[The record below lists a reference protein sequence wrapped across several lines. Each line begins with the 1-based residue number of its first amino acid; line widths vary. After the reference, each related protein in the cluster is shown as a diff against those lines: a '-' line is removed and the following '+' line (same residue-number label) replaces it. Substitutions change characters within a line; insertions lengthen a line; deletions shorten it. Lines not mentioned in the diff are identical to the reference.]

1 MSKHPASLLE
11 AITESFRAALRPSS
25 NEATPVALLW
35 TDADGQWLP
44 LLSSLRTVLPSLYT
58 LGRLD
63 RETRTGPA
71 IWLKCIVGRTLP
83 EAPPPGEIPVL
94 YLPHVSRQ
102 ELRAAG
108 DCPPKLQPLVELQ
121 YRGRVWH
128 QSNGSD
134 WTVRAFLI
142 AEAGLGLD
150 VVGDRRTEE
159 AFLRVLPWLAESD
172 LQALKGRRLDAD
184 DFDKLSVED
193 PVRDMLR
200 WLDNPQ
206 GFENAAKGS
215 RWESF
220 RALSKS
226 EFGIYPDQTSP
237 AEVAALLLRSD
248 PKLDRI
254 WSRFSEAPQLYPG
267 VAKQLRD
274 PMSVGQGMLA
284 LDPSRDPRINE
295 AEEGDL
301 RRELEKVASIP
312 HLDACRRVL
321 ELETRHGAR
330 RDWLWA
336 RTGQSPWAMALRP
349 LARLANS
356 AQKPIGGATLAMA
369 AATYAENGWPTDAA
383 AMEALACFSHS
394 GDAVVMSKV
403 VRALYEPWLDAS
415 ARHFQILVAADPDE
429 ARKAVGVCRSEKD
442 TCLLFVDGLRMDIAG
457 QLAARLESHAFRVTL
472 AHRLAPLPTVT
483 ATAKPAA
490 SPIANDIKGD
500 AGEDFT
506 PLIKL
511 KSQWKPLIAPLFRD
525 RLEKEGLEIL
535 DASELL
541 IPSGTNAGGWT
552 ECGAIDS
559 MGHSLQGD
567 LVHQIE
573 TELKRI
579 EDRVSSLL
587 NSGWRRVHIVTD
599 HGWLLLPGG
608 LPKIDLPGYLV
619 ETKWARCAVVKG
631 QPDLPVPVSIWYWNP
646 AIRIASPPGIGSFRA
661 NETYAHGGISP
672 QECVVP
678 DLFVERGVTAIS
690 ATITSIEWRRM
701 RCRIRVETN
710 NPSVRVDLRKNWK
723 EQATSIVA
731 ARKALD
737 ANGEVSLVL
746 DDTHEGAAASVVV
759 VDVDGN
765 VIAHQTTCVGEK
777 A

>member
-1 MSKHPASLLE
+1 
-11 AITESFRAALRPSS
+11 
-25 NEATPVALLW
+25 
-35 TDADGQWLP
+35 
-44 LLSSLRTVLPSLYT
+44 
-58 LGRLD
+58 
-63 RETRTGPA
+63 
-71 IWLKCIVGRTLP
+71 
-83 EAPPPGEIPVL
+83 
-94 YLPHVSRQ
+94 VSRQ

-159 AFLRVLPWLAESD
+159 AFLRVLPWLAESN

-200 WLDNPQ
+200 WLDSPQ

-237 AEVAALLLRSD
+237 AEIAALLLRSD

-312 HLDACRRVL
+312 HLDACMRVL

-330 RDWLWA
+330 REWLWA

-356 AQKPIGGATLAMA
+356 VQMPVGGATLAMA
-369 AATYAENGWPTDAA
+369 AATYAEIGWPTDAA

-415 ARHFQILVAADPDE
+415 ARHFQILIAADPDE
-429 ARKAVGVCRSEKD
+429 ARKAVGVCKAEKD

-457 QLAARLESHAFRVTL
+457 QLAARLESHAFRVALT
-472 AHRLAPLPTVT
+472 HRLAPLPTVT

-490 SPIANDIKGD
+490 SPIPDDIKGD
-500 AGEDFT
+500 SGEDFT

-525 RLEKEGLEIL
+525 RLEKEGLEVL

-541 IPSGTNAGGWT
+541 IPSGTNTGGWT

-631 QPDLPVPVSIWYWNP
+631 QPDVPVPVSIWYWNS
-646 AIRIASPPGIGSFRA
+646 AVRIASPPGIGSFRA
-661 NETYAHGGISP
+661 SEIYAHGGISP

-678 DLFVERGVTAIS
+678 DLLVERGVTAIS
-690 ATITSIEWRRM
+690 ATITSIEWRGM

-710 NPSVRVDLRKNWK
+710 NANVRVDLRKNWK

-731 ARKALD
+731 AHKALD

>member
-1 MSKHPASLLE
+1 
-11 AITESFRAALRPSS
+11 
-25 NEATPVALLW
+25 
-35 TDADGQWLP
+35 
-44 LLSSLRTVLPSLYT
+44 
-58 LGRLD
+58 
-63 RETRTGPA
+63 
-71 IWLKCIVGRTLP
+71 
-83 EAPPPGEIPVL
+83 
-94 YLPHVSRQ
+94 VSRQ

-108 DCPPKLQPLVELQ
+108 DCPSKLQPLVELQ

-159 AFLRVLPWLAESD
+159 AFLRVLPWLAESN

-200 WLDNPQ
+200 WLDSPQ

-237 AEVAALLLRSD
+237 AEIAALLLRSD

-312 HLDACRRVL
+312 HLDACMRVL

-330 RDWLWA
+330 REWLWA

-356 AQKPIGGATLAMA
+356 VQMPVGGATLAMA
-369 AATYAENGWPTDAA
+369 AATYAEIGWPTDAA

-415 ARHFQILVAADPDE
+415 ARHFQILIAADPDE
-429 ARKAVGVCRSEKD
+429 ARKAVGVCKAEKD

-457 QLAARLESHAFRVTL
+457 QLAARLESHAFRVALT
-472 AHRLAPLPTVT
+472 HRLAPLPTVT

-490 SPIANDIKGD
+490 SPIPDDIKGD
-500 AGEDFT
+500 SGEDFT

-525 RLEKEGLEIL
+525 RLEKEGLEVL

-541 IPSGTNAGGWT
+541 IPSGTNTGGWT

-631 QPDLPVPVSIWYWNP
+631 QPDVPVPVSIWYWNS
-646 AIRIASPPGIGSFRA
+646 AVRIASPPGIGSFRA
-661 NETYAHGGISP
+661 SEIYAHGGISP

-678 DLFVERGVTAIS
+678 DLLVERGVTAIS
-690 ATITSIEWRRM
+690 ATITSIEWRGM

-710 NPSVRVDLRKNWK
+710 NANVRVDLRKNWK

-731 ARKALD
+731 AHKALD

>member
-1 MSKHPASLLE
+1 MSPAVHNLLE
-11 AITESFRAALRPSS
+11 AMTESFRAALRPSS

-44 LLSSLRTVLPSLYT
+44 LLPSLRTVFPYLYT

-206 GFENAAKGS
+206 GFETAAKGS

-237 AEVAALLLRSD
+237 AEIAALLLRSD
-248 PKLDRI
+248 PKLDRV

-267 VAKQLRD
+267 VAKRLRD

-301 RRELEKVASIP
+301 RRELEKAASVP

-330 RDWLWA
+330 RDWLV
-336 RTGQSPWAMALRP
+336 GQNRSEP
-349 LARLANS
+349 L
-356 AQKPIGGATLAMA
+356 G
-369 AATYAENGWPTDAA
+369 NGT
-383 AMEALACFSHS
+383 
-394 GDAVVMSKV
+394 
-403 VRALYEPWLDAS
+403 AS
-415 ARHFQILVAADPDE
+415 AGAPSEFGS
-429 ARKAVGVCRSEKD
+429 KAYRRCDACTWRQP
-442 TCLLFVDGLRMDIAG
+442 RMQRAAG
-457 QLAARLESHAFRVTL
+457 QPTL
-472 AHRLAPLPTVT
+472 P
-483 ATAKPAA
+483 
-490 SPIANDIKGD
+490 
-500 AGEDFT
+500 
-506 PLIKL
+506 
-511 KSQWKPLIAPLFRD
+511 QWKRWHVFR
-525 RLEKEGLEIL
+525 
-535 DASELL
+535 
-541 IPSGTNAGGWT
+541 T
-552 ECGAIDS
+552 
-559 MGHSLQGD
+559 
-567 LVHQIE
+567 
-573 TELKRI
+573 
-579 EDRVSSLL
+579 
-587 NSGWRRVHIVTD
+587 
-599 HGWLLLPGG
+599 
-608 LPKIDLPGYLV
+608 
-619 ETKWARCAVVKG
+619 
-631 QPDLPVPVSIWYWNP
+631 
-646 AIRIASPPGIGSFRA
+646 
-661 NETYAHGGISP
+661 
-672 QECVVP
+672 QE
-678 DLFVERGVTAIS
+678 
-690 ATITSIEWRRM
+690 M
-701 RCRIRVETN
+701 R
-710 NPSVRVDLRKNWK
+710 S
-723 EQATSIVA
+723 
-731 ARKALD
+731 
-737 ANGEVSLVL
+737 
-746 DDTHEGAAASVVV
+746 
-759 VDVDGN
+759 
-765 VIAHQTTCVGEK
+765 
-777 A
+777 

>member
-206 GFENAAKGS
+206 GFETAAKGS

-237 AEVAALLLRSD
+237 GEIAALLLRSD

-267 VAKQLRD
+267 VAKRLRD

-301 RRELEKVASIP
+301 RRELEKAASVP

-369 AATYAENGWPTDAA
+369 AATYAESGWPTDAA

-415 ARHFQILVAADPDE
+415 ARHFQLLIAADPDE

-500 AGEDFT
+500 SGEDFT

-608 LPKIDLPGYLV
+608 LPRIDLPGYLV

-646 AIRIASPPGIGSFRA
+646 AIRIASPPGS
-661 NETYAHGGISP
+661 
-672 QECVVP
+672 
-678 DLFVERGVTAIS
+678 GVSALTRRTPTAAS
-690 ATITSIEWRRM
+690 
-701 RCRIRVETN
+701 
-710 NPSVRVDLRKNWK
+710 
-723 EQATSIVA
+723 
-731 ARKALD
+731 ARKSAL
-737 ANGEVSLVL
+737 SLTYL
-746 DDTHEGAAASVVV
+746 W
-759 VDVDGN
+759 N
-765 VIAHQTTCVGEK
+765 VA
-777 A
+777 

>member
-1 MSKHPASLLE
+1 
-11 AITESFRAALRPSS
+11 
-25 NEATPVALLW
+25 
-35 TDADGQWLP
+35 
-44 LLSSLRTVLPSLYT
+44 
-58 LGRLD
+58 
-63 RETRTGPA
+63 
-71 IWLKCIVGRTLP
+71 
-83 EAPPPGEIPVL
+83 
-94 YLPHVSRQ
+94 
-102 ELRAAG
+102 
-108 DCPPKLQPLVELQ
+108 
-121 YRGRVWH
+121 
-128 QSNGSD
+128 
-134 WTVRAFLI
+134 
-142 AEAGLGLD
+142 
-150 VVGDRRTEE
+150 
-159 AFLRVLPWLAESD
+159 
-172 LQALKGRRLDAD
+172 
-184 DFDKLSVED
+184 
-193 PVRDMLR
+193 
-200 WLDNPQ
+200 
-206 GFENAAKGS
+206 
-215 RWESF
+215 
-220 RALSKS
+220 
-226 EFGIYPDQTSP
+226 
-237 AEVAALLLRSD
+237 
-248 PKLDRI
+248 
-254 WSRFSEAPQLYPG
+254 
-267 VAKQLRD
+267 
-274 PMSVGQGMLA
+274 MSVGQGMLA

-301 RRELEKVASIP
+301 RRELEKAASVP

-321 ELETRHGAR
+321 ELETQHGAR

-349 LARLANS
+349 LVRLAKS
-356 AQKPIGGATLAMA
+356 AQKPIGGATLDLA

-415 ARHFQILVAADPDE
+415 ARHFQILVAADPDK
-429 ARKAVGVCRSEKD
+429 ARKAVGVCKSEKD

-457 QLAARLESHAFRVTL
+457 QLAARLESHAFRVTR

-490 SPIANDIKGD
+490 SPIAYDIKGD
-500 AGEDFT
+500 SGEDFT
-506 PLIKL
+506 PLIKV

-525 RLEKEGLEIL
+525 RLEKEGVEIL

-541 IPSGTNAGGWT
+541 IPAGTNAGGWT

-587 NSGWRRVHIVTD
+587 NSGWSRVHIVTD

-608 LPKIDLPGYLV
+608 LPRIDLPGYLV

-631 QPDLPVPVSIWYWNP
+631 QPDLTVPVSIWYWNP

-678 DLFVERGVTAIS
+678 DLFVERGLTAIS

-701 RCRIRVETN
+701 RCRIRIETN

-723 EQATSIVA
+723 EQTTSIVA

>member
-1 MSKHPASLLE
+1 MSKRPASLLE
-11 AITESFRAALRPSS
+11 AITESFRVALRPSS

-44 LLSSLRTVLPSLYT
+44 LLPSLRTILPSLYT

-63 RETRTGPA
+63 REMRTGPA

-108 DCPPKLQPLVELQ
+108 DCPPRLQPLVELQ

-184 DFDKLSVED
+184 DFDKLSIED

-206 GFENAAKGS
+206 GFETAAKGS

-237 AEVAALLLRSD
+237 AEIAALLLRSD

-267 VAKQLRD
+267 VAKRLRE

-301 RRELEKVASIP
+301 RRELEKAASVP
-312 HLDACRRVL
+312 HLDACRHVL
-321 ELETRHGAR
+321 ELETRHGPR
-330 RDWLWA
+330 RHWLWA

-356 AQKPIGGATLAMA
+356 AQKPVGGATLGLA

-415 ARHFQILVAADPDE
+415 ARHFQILVASDPDE
-429 ARKAVGVCRSEKD
+429 VRKAVGVCRSEKD

-457 QLAARLESHAFRVTL
+457 QLAARLESHAYRITL
-472 AHRLAPLPTVT
+472 GHRLAPLPTVT

-490 SPIANDIKGD
+490 SPIASDIKGD
-500 AGEDFT
+500 SGEDFT

-511 KSQWKPLIAPLFRD
+511 KSQWKPLIASLFRD
-525 RLEKEGLEIL
+525 RLEKDGVEIL

-541 IPSGTNAGGWT
+541 IPSGANAGGWT

-587 NSGWRRVHIVTD
+587 NSGWRRVHVVTD

-631 QPDLPVPVSIWYWNP
+631 QPDIPVPVSIWYWNS
-646 AIRIASPPGIGSFRA
+646 AVRIASPPGIGSFRA
-661 NETYAHGGISP
+661 SEIYAHGGISP

-678 DLFVERGVTAIS
+678 DLVVERGVTAIS

-710 NPSVRVDLRKNWK
+710 NASVRVDLRKNWK

>member
-1 MSKHPASLLE
+1 
-11 AITESFRAALRPSS
+11 
-25 NEATPVALLW
+25 
-35 TDADGQWLP
+35 
-44 LLSSLRTVLPSLYT
+44 
-58 LGRLD
+58 
-63 RETRTGPA
+63 
-71 IWLKCIVGRTLP
+71 
-83 EAPPPGEIPVL
+83 VL

-200 WLDNPQ
+200 WLDSPQ
-206 GFENAAKGS
+206 GFETAAKGS

-237 AEVAALLLRSD
+237 AEIAALLLRSD

-267 VAKQLRD
+267 VAKRLRD
-274 PMSVGQGMLA
+274 PMSFGQGMLA

-301 RRELEKVASIP
+301 RRELEKAASVP

-356 AQKPIGGATLAMA
+356 AQKPIGGATVVMA

-415 ARHFQILVAADPDE
+415 ARHFQILIATYPDE
-429 ARKAVGVCRSEKD
+429 ARKGVGVCTSEKD

-457 QLAARLESHAFRVTL
+457 QLAARLESHSFHVTL

-500 AGEDFT
+500 SGEDFT

-525 RLEKEGLEIL
+525 RLEKEGLQVL

-608 LPKIDLPGYLV
+608 LPRIDLPHYLV

-661 NETYAHGGISP
+661 SEIYAHGGISP

-678 DLFVERGVTAIS
+678 DLLVERGVTAIS

-710 NPSVRVDLRKNWK
+710 NANVRVDLRKNWK

-737 ANGEVSLVL
+737 ANGEASLVL

>member
-1 MSKHPASLLE
+1 LSKHPASLLE

-128 QSNGSD
+128 QTNGSD

-206 GFENAAKGS
+206 GFETAAKGS

-237 AEVAALLLRSD
+237 AEIAALLLRSD

-267 VAKQLRD
+267 VAKRLRD
-274 PMSVGQGMLA
+274 PISVGQGMLG

-330 RDWLWA
+330 REWLWA

-349 LARLANS
+349 LVRLANS
-356 AQKPIGGATLAMA
+356 AQKPIGGATIDLA
-369 AATYAENGWPTDAA
+369 AAIYAENGWPTDAA

-415 ARHFQILVAADPDE
+415 ARHFQFLVAADPDE

-500 AGEDFT
+500 SGEDFT

-511 KSQWKPLIAPLFRD
+511 KSQWKPLIASLFRD

-608 LPKIDLPGYLV
+608 LPRIDLPGYLV

-678 DLFVERGVTAIS
+678 DLLVERGVTAIY

-723 EQATSIVA
+723 EQTTSIMA
-731 ARKALD
+731 AHKALD

-765 VIAHQTTCVGEK
+765 VITHQTTCVGEK
-777 A
+777 T

>member
-1 MSKHPASLLE
+1 
-11 AITESFRAALRPSS
+11 
-25 NEATPVALLW
+25 
-35 TDADGQWLP
+35 
-44 LLSSLRTVLPSLYT
+44 
-58 LGRLD
+58 
-63 RETRTGPA
+63 
-71 IWLKCIVGRTLP
+71 
-83 EAPPPGEIPVL
+83 
-94 YLPHVSRQ
+94 
-102 ELRAAG
+102 
-108 DCPPKLQPLVELQ
+108 
-121 YRGRVWH
+121 
-128 QSNGSD
+128 
-134 WTVRAFLI
+134 
-142 AEAGLGLD
+142 
-150 VVGDRRTEE
+150 
-159 AFLRVLPWLAESD
+159 
-172 LQALKGRRLDAD
+172 
-184 DFDKLSVED
+184 
-193 PVRDMLR
+193 
-200 WLDNPQ
+200 
-206 GFENAAKGS
+206 
-215 RWESF
+215 
-220 RALSKS
+220 
-226 EFGIYPDQTSP
+226 
-237 AEVAALLLRSD
+237 
-248 PKLDRI
+248 
-254 WSRFSEAPQLYPG
+254 
-267 VAKQLRD
+267 
-274 PMSVGQGMLA
+274 
-284 LDPSRDPRINE
+284 
-295 AEEGDL
+295 
-301 RRELEKVASIP
+301 
-312 HLDACRRVL
+312 
-321 ELETRHGAR
+321 
-330 RDWLWA
+330 
-336 RTGQSPWAMALRP
+336 MALRP

-356 AQKPIGGATLAMA
+356 AQKPTGGATLAMA
-369 AATYAENGWPTDAA
+369 AATYAENGWSTDAA

-415 ARHFQILVAADPDE
+415 ARHFQILIAANPDE
-429 ARKAVGVCRSEKD
+429 ARKAVGVCKAEKD

-490 SPIANDIKGD
+490 SPIANDVKGD
-500 AGEDFT
+500 SGEDFT

-525 RLEKEGLEIL
+525 QLEKEGLEVL

-573 TELKRI
+573 TELRRI

-619 ETKWARCAVVKG
+619 ETKWARCALVKG
-631 QPDLPVPVSIWYWNP
+631 QPDVPVPVSIWYWNS
-646 AIRIASPPGIGSFRA
+646 AVRIASPPGIGSFRA
-661 NETYAHGGISP
+661 NEIYAHGGISP
-672 QECVVP
+672 QECVIP
-678 DLFVERGVTAIS
+678 DLQVERGVTAIS

-710 NPSVRVDLRKNWK
+710 NAAVRVDLRKNWK

-731 ARKALD
+731 AHKALD

-765 VIAHQTTCVGEK
+765 VIAHQTTSVGEK

>member
-1 MSKHPASLLE
+1 
-11 AITESFRAALRPSS
+11 
-25 NEATPVALLW
+25 
-35 TDADGQWLP
+35 
-44 LLSSLRTVLPSLYT
+44 
-58 LGRLD
+58 
-63 RETRTGPA
+63 
-71 IWLKCIVGRTLP
+71 
-83 EAPPPGEIPVL
+83 
-94 YLPHVSRQ
+94 
-102 ELRAAG
+102 
-108 DCPPKLQPLVELQ
+108 
-121 YRGRVWH
+121 
-128 QSNGSD
+128 
-134 WTVRAFLI
+134 
-142 AEAGLGLD
+142 
-150 VVGDRRTEE
+150 
-159 AFLRVLPWLAESD
+159 
-172 LQALKGRRLDAD
+172 
-184 DFDKLSVED
+184 
-193 PVRDMLR
+193 
-200 WLDNPQ
+200 
-206 GFENAAKGS
+206 
-215 RWESF
+215 
-220 RALSKS
+220 
-226 EFGIYPDQTSP
+226 
-237 AEVAALLLRSD
+237 
-248 PKLDRI
+248 
-254 WSRFSEAPQLYPG
+254 
-267 VAKQLRD
+267 
-274 PMSVGQGMLA
+274 
-284 LDPSRDPRINE
+284 
-295 AEEGDL
+295 
-301 RRELEKVASIP
+301 
-312 HLDACRRVL
+312 
-321 ELETRHGAR
+321 
-330 RDWLWA
+330 
-336 RTGQSPWAMALRP
+336 
-349 LARLANS
+349 
-356 AQKPIGGATLAMA
+356 
-369 AATYAENGWPTDAA
+369 
-383 AMEALACFSHS
+383 
-394 GDAVVMSKV
+394 
-403 VRALYEPWLDAS
+403 
-415 ARHFQILVAADPDE
+415 
-429 ARKAVGVCRSEKD
+429 
-442 TCLLFVDGLRMDIAG
+442 MDIAG
-457 QLAARLESHAFRVTL
+457 QLAARLESKAFRVTL

-500 AGEDFT
+500 SGEDFT

-511 KSQWKPLIAPLFRD
+511 KSQWKPLIASLFRD

-541 IPSGTNAGGWT
+541 IPSGTNTGGWT

-608 LPKIDLPGYLV
+608 LPRIDLPGYLV

-678 DLFVERGVTAIS
+678 DLLVERGVTAIS

-731 ARKALD
+731 AHKALD

>member
-1 MSKHPASLLE
+1 MSPAVHNLLE
-11 AITESFRAALRPSS
+11 ALTESFRAALRPSS

-44 LLSSLRTVLPSLYT
+44 LLPSLRTILPSLYT

-83 EAPPPGEIPVL
+83 EASPPGEIPVI

-200 WLDNPQ
+200 WLDNPP
-206 GFENAAKGS
+206 GFETAAKGS

-226 EFGIYPDQTSP
+226 EFDIYPDQTSP
-237 AEVAALLLRSD
+237 AEIAALLLRSD

-267 VAKQLRD
+267 VAKRLRD

-301 RRELEKVASIP
+301 RRELEKAASVP
-312 HLDACRRVL
+312 HLVACRRVL

-356 AQKPIGGATLAMA
+356 AQKPVGGATLVMA
-369 AATYAENGWPTDAA
+369 AATYAESGWPTDAA

-415 ARHFQILVAADPDE
+415 ASHFQRLLASDPDE
-429 ARKAVGVCRSEKD
+429 ARKAVGVCKAEKD

-472 AHRLAPLPTVT
+472 DHRLAPLPTVT

-490 SPIANDIKGD
+490 SPIAYDIKGD
-500 AGEDFT
+500 SGEDFT
-506 PLIKL
+506 PVIKV
-511 KSQWKPLIAPLFRD
+511 KSQWKPLIASLFRD
-525 RLEKEGLEIL
+525 RLEKEGVEIL
-535 DASELL
+535 DVSELL

-608 LPKIDLPGYLV
+608 LPRIDLPHYLV

-678 DLFVERGVTAIS
+678 DLLVERGVAASS
-690 ATITSIEWRRM
+690 AKITSIEWRRM

-737 ANGEVSLVL
+737 ANGEASLVL

-759 VDVDGN
+759 LDVDGN